1 MTTAG
6 LLLAAGGS
14 TRFLGS
20 GSKLLAD
27 FRGRPLVQWPML
39 AASHSGCDEVA
50 VVDGAL
56 DLSPVLLPD
65 LELLHNPGWAA
76 GQASSLH
83 LGIEW
88 CRSRGHDAVVVGLG
102 DQPLIPSTAWD
113 VVRLAEAAPIV
124 AAVYS
129 GRRGHPVRLAREIW
143 KLLPTQGDHGA
154 RLLMQRHPEMVL
166 EVECMGDPAD
176 VDTVEDLER
185 HRLEAA
191 PPG

>member
-20 GSKLLAD
+20 GSKLLAE

-39 AASHSGCDEVA
+39 AASNSGCDEVA
-50 VVDGAL
+50 VIDGAL
-56 DLSPVLLPD
+56 DLSSVLLPD
-65 LELLHNPGWAA
+65 LELLHNPSWAM
-76 GQASSLH
+76 GQATSLQ
-83 LGIEW
+83 LGIQW
-88 CRSRGHDAVVVGLG
+88 CRGRGHDLVVVGLG

-113 VVRLAEAAPIV
+113 AVRLAEVAPIAV
-124 AAVYS
+124 ATYS
-129 GRRGHPVRLAREIW
+129 GRRGHPVRLAREVW
-143 KLLPTQGDHGA
+143 ELLPKAGDRGA
-154 RLLMQRHPEMVL
+154 ASLMQLHPELVL
-166 EVECMGDPAD
+166 EVECLGDPAD

-185 HRLEAA
+185 HRLGAA

>member
-1 MTTAG
+1 MTVAG

-14 TRFLGS
+14 SRFLGA

-39 AASHSGCDEVA
+39 AAFNSGCDEVA

-56 DLSPVLLPD
+56 DLSAVLLPG
-65 LELLHNPGWAA
+65 LILLHNPNWAS
-76 GQASSLH
+76 GQATSLR

-88 CRSRGHDAVVVGLG
+88 CRSQGHDLVLVALG

-113 VVRLAEAAPIV
+113 SVRLAEVAPIT
-124 AAVYS
+124 AASYS
-129 GRRGHPVRLAREIW
+129 GRRGHPVRLAAEVW
-143 KLLPTQGDHGA
+143 DLLPEEGDHGA
-154 RLLMQRHPEMVL
+154 RELMRARPEIVL
-166 EVECMGDPAD
+166 EVECPGDPAD

-185 HRLEAA
+185 HRLGAY